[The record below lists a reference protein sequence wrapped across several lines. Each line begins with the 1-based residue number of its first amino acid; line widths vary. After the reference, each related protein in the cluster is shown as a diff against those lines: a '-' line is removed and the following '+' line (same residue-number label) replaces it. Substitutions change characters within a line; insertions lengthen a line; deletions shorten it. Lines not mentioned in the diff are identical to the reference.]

1 MKKKSLIMS
10 LAALVLTACN
20 DKETLNPESVLKEST
35 VARTALDEYIDATFT
50 RPYNISVTYR
60 YVDSDFDNSRYLYP
74 PTESK
79 VRPLLEI
86 VRSVW
91 IDAYTEIAGPN
102 FVKEIAPRQIALIGG
117 HNYNSSGTRTLGI
130 ADSGL
135 KITLFEVD
143 LLDKRNQRAT
153 REYFHTIQHE
163 YCHIINQ
170 KKPYDPEFAKITPDG
185 YISTWYNVSTA
196 EANEA
201 GFITPYS
208 MLNEKEDFAELTSG
222 MLSGSRAAWDA
233 RVDAISSATGKA
245 AIRRKEAFV
254 VDYFKKKWNIDIYEL
269 QAKVEDKM
277 IAALR

>member
-117 HNYNSSGTRTLGI
+117 HNYNSSGTRSLGI

-135 KITLFEVD
+135 
-143 LLDKRNQRAT
+143 
-153 REYFHTIQHE
+153 
-163 YCHIINQ
+163 
-170 KKPYDPEFAKITPDG
+170 
-185 YISTWYNVSTA
+185 
-196 EANEA
+196 
-201 GFITPYS
+201 
-208 MLNEKEDFAELTSG
+208 
-222 MLSGSRAAWDA
+222 
-233 RVDAISSATGKA
+233 
-245 AIRRKEAFV
+245 
-254 VDYFKKKWNIDIYEL
+254 
-269 QAKVEDKM
+269 
-277 IAALR
+277 